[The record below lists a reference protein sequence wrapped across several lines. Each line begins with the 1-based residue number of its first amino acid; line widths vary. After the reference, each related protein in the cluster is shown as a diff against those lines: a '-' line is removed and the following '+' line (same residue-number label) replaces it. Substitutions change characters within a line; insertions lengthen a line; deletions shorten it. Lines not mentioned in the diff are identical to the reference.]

1 MGGLAGYAV
10 RLDFSVVAEE
20 HGRADGA
27 AVTFSSLEANLDPV
41 IPGGCVVA
49 QQGRRFVPVHD
60 ENVDVAVIVE
70 VPKCAAP
77 ADKGLLDIGTNLA
90 AVHVDEGP
98 ISLIPIQEPRISGL
112 EFRTHAFQF
121 RINGAVD
128 HKNVGIAII
137 VEIRQPG
144 SPADESTLGQEPG
157 W

>member
-49 QQGRRFVPVHD
+49 QQGRRFVPGHD

-77 ADKGLLDIGTNLA
+77 AGKGLLDIGTKLPA
-90 AVHVDEGP
+90 GALDAGP
-98 ISLIPIQEPRISGL
+98 LFPVPVQE
-112 EFRTHAFQF
+112 
-121 RINGAVD
+121 
-128 HKNVGIAII
+128 
-137 VEIRQPG
+137 
-144 SPADESTLGQEPG
+144 
-157 W
+157 